1 MTQQKAADLV
11 PYQVGDHDTR
21 PWGSYTVT
29 AVGRNGAGEDVC
41 EKDIHVLPQ
50 QILSLQ
56 SHAERREHWQV
67 VEGTLTVILDGARH
81 DLPAGAAIRIP
92 QGGIHCMA
100 NLTAENCTVREVQE
114 GICRED
120 DIKRYI
126 DAYGRST
133 ETVFGEAAEKS
144 IALYK
149 ELLAAL
155 GK

>member
-1 MTQQKAADLV
+1 MTQQKTADLA
-11 PYQVGDHDTR
+11 PYKVGDHDKR

-29 AVGRNGAGEDVC
+29 AVGKNAAGEDVC

-67 VEGTLTVILDGARH
+67 IAGTLTVILDDTRH
-81 DLPAGAAIRIP
+81 ELPAGSAIRIP
-92 QGGIHCMA
+92 LGAIHCMA
-100 NLTAENCTVREVQE
+100 NLSGDTCTVREVQE
-114 GICRED
+114 GICREE

-126 DAYGRST
+126 DAYGRGT
-133 ETVFGEAAEKS
+133 ENVFGETAEKS

-149 ELLAAL
+149 DILAAL

>member
-1 MTQQKAADLV
+1 MTQQKTADLA
-11 PYQVGDHDTR
+11 PYQVGDHDAR

-29 AVGRNGAGEDVC
+29 AVGKNDAGEDVC

-56 SHAERREHWQV
+56 SHEQRREHWQV
-67 VEGTLTVILDGARH
+67 ITGMLTVILDGARH
-81 DLPAGAAIRIP
+81 DLPAGSAIRIP
-92 QGGIHCMA
+92 QGAIHCMA
-100 NLTAENCTVREVQE
+100 NLGTETCIVREVQE
-114 GICRED
+114 GICREE

-126 DAYGRST
+126 DAYGRGT
-133 ETVFGEAAEKS
+133 ETVFGDAAEKS

-149 ELLAAL
+149 QILAAL